1 MQFLIET
8 QRADQPAERGR
19 QVALVETLTDVRAIA
34 AELAGQDAQML
45 GELERVAPRFE
56 GELAG
61 EWGELRF
68 GPGVL
73 RGAAA
78 RRRGASRRGRPG
90 ASPPDLRR
98 SASSPAGRALA
109 GSWMERL
116 DQLQAPCGMR
126 RVARSAL
133 RSQCHR

>member
-34 AELAGQDAQML
+34 AELAGQDAQGL
-45 GELERVAPRFE
+45 GEPERLAPPLE

-68 GPGVL
+68 GP
-73 RGAAA
+73 A
-78 RRRGASRRGRPG
+78 
-90 ASPPDLRR
+90 
-98 SASSPAGRALA
+98 
-109 GSWMERL
+109 
-116 DQLQAPCGMR
+116 C
-126 RVARSAL
+126 
-133 RSQCHR
+133 